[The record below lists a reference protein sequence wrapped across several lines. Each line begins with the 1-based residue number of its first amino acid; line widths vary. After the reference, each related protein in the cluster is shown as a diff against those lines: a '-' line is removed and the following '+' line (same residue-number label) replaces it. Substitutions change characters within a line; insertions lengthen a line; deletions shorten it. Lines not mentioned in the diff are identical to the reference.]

1 MISYERGEQ
10 CFKTSFRFPWNV
22 MQHNVDSTQ
31 ILPKIYRSQLKECE
45 YHKIQQYSDQN

>member
-10 CFKTSFRFPWNV
+10 CFKNNFRFPLHV
-22 MQHNVDSTQ
+22 MQHIVVSTH
-31 ILPKIYRSQLKECE
+31 ILAKIYISLLKERD